1 LKKYILAHDL
11 GTTGDKAT
19 LYDQTGEL
27 LRSAVTSYETF
38 RPHNGWAEQNPE
50 DWWGAVC
57 NSTKKL
63 LEDSNVN
70 KEDIAAISFSGQM
83 MGCLPLDE
91 SGTPLRRSIIWADQ
105 RSVNQAEKLERE
117 VGRDNLYGI
126 TGHRVSPTYSLAKIM
141 WVMENEPEVY
151 DDTFK
156 FVHAKDYIVNKLTGK
171 FVTDYSDASGM
182 NLYDINRKCWSE
194 EIVEGA
200 DLDGGKLPE
209 VKSSFDV
216 IGGVRSGIA
225 EEVGL
230 EPDTP
235 VVLGAGDG
243 SAASVG
249 AAVVR
254 EGSAYNYIGS
264 SSWIALAA
272 KEPIL
277 DPEKRTFNWI
287 HMDPELYVPCGT
299 MQSAGASYSW
309 LKETICHVERSAARD
324 LDVDP
329 YELMNL
335 SVEDSVPG
343 SRNLLYLPYLQ
354 GERSPHWNPK
364 ARGAF
369 VGLTMRHER
378 KDIIRSVL
386 EGVTFN
392 LRIISEVF
400 ENEID
405 YSQITAIGGGARGGA
420 WRQILADIY
429 DKNINIPVVTE
440 EATSLGAAVAAGVGV
455 GIFDSVTVASE
466 LNSVDKRCSPNPSAV
481 KIYDELFPVFKK
493 AYRSLLDVYDD
504 LAALDQQ

>member
-1 LKKYILAHDL
+1 
-11 GTTGDKAT
+11 
-19 LYDQTGEL
+19 
-27 LRSAVTSYETF
+27 
-38 RPHNGWAEQNPE
+38 
-50 DWWGAVC
+50 
-57 NSTKKL
+57 
-63 LEDSNVN
+63 
-70 KEDIAAISFSGQM
+70 
-83 MGCLPLDE
+83 
-91 SGTPLRRSIIWADQ
+91 
-105 RSVNQAEKLERE
+105 
-117 VGRDNLYGI
+117 
-126 TGHRVSPTYSLAKIM
+126 
-141 WVMENEPEVY
+141 MENEPEVY

-216 IGGVRSGIA
+216 IGGVRSDIA

-309 LKETICHVERSAARD
+309 LKETICHVERVAAQD
-324 LDVDP
+324 LDLDP

-369 VGLTMRHER
+369 LGLTMRHKR

-429 DKNINIPVVTE
+429 GKDINIPVVTE

-466 LNSVDKRCSPNPSAV
+466 LNPVDKKCSPNPSAV

-504 LAALDQQ
+504 LAALDQR